1 MLDDEHDPK
10 GGKVRRIR
18 RIAVVGA
25 LAMLAAACSGGDSGV
40 VDTTP
45 PATSEQTT
53 SEQTTATSEQQPA
66 PVEEPA
72 RGGRLTAGTTTEPT
86 SLDPVLETA
95 LTSYLVLLPM
105 YDRLVRFAPDLAY
118 EPQVAESW
126 SWSDDGLE
134 VTFVLRQDVTFH
146 SGRAL
151 RSADVVYS
159 YERWTSEEA
168 ISQGLFAN
176 VSSVEA
182 LDDYTVMF
190 TLIDAAPNA
199 LLAILAAN
207 GGLLMDR
214 DVVESNG
221 DLRRTSGGSGP
232 FMFGE
237 WRSGSEIVLVANPNY
252 WDEGKPHLDEL
263 VFKIVPDEVSA
274 VAALRAGEID
284 WFQFSDPLVATQ
296 IDGASGLTYTES
308 PSLAY
313 QYLAYNFNLP
323 PFDDPNV
330 RQAISF
336 ALDREAVV
344 DLAADGRADVT
355 GPIVP
360 AQTELV
366 LPFSEFTSYSHN
378 PQRAQELL
386 TEAGV
391 TDLSVTLTANSGNA
405 AHVGIAPVVA
415 EQLAAVGISV
425 SIEMVES
432 GVWIDRLTTFDYD
445 LILGSSGGAPNPDIP
460 FGNSFMCN
468 GPWNYSGVCDES
480 FDELVRQVW
489 AASDEDRISGYHEL
503 QRKLVND
510 LMPYSFL
517 FVGRSL
523 WGWADEV
530 KGYEPLPLIERRFET
545 IFIEN

>member
-1 MLDDEHDPK
+1 
-10 GGKVRRIR
+10 
-18 RIAVVGA
+18 
-25 LAMLAAACSGGDSGV
+25 
-40 VDTTP
+40 
-45 PATSEQTT
+45 
-53 SEQTTATSEQQPA
+53 
-66 PVEEPA
+66 
-72 RGGRLTAGTTTEPT
+72 
-86 SLDPVLETA
+86 
-95 LTSYLVLLPM
+95 M
-105 YDRLVRFAPDLAY
+105 YDRLVRFAPDLTY

-134 VTFVLRQDVTFH
+134 ITFVLRQDVTFH

-151 RSADVVYS
+151 TSADVVYS

-168 ISQGLFAN
+168 LSQGLFKN

-182 LDDYTVMF
+182 LDDYTVLF

-199 LLAILAAN
+199 LLAILAMN
-207 GGLLMDR
+207 GGLLMDS

-232 FMFGE
+232 FMFEE

-252 WDEGKPHLDEL
+252 WDEGKPHLAEL

-284 WFQFSDPLVATQ
+284 WFQFTDPLVATQ
-296 IDGASGLTYTES
+296 IDGVSGLTYSES

-313 QYLAYNFNLP
+313 QYLAYNFNHP
-323 PFDDPNV
+323 SIPFDDPNV

-336 ALDREAVV
+336 AIDREAAV
-344 DLAADGRADVT
+344 DLAADGLADVT

-360 AQTELV
+360 AQTEFV
-366 LPFSEFTSYSHN
+366 LPFSEFPSYSHN

-391 TDLSVTLTANSGNA
+391 TDLSLTLTANSQNA
-405 AHVGIAPVVA
+405 AHVGIAPGIA
-415 EQLAAVGISV
+415 EQVAAVGISV
-425 SIEMVES
+425 SIEMVET

-468 GPWNYSGVCDES
+468 GPWNYTGVCDES
-480 FDELVRQVW
+480 FDKLVREVW
-489 AASDEDRISGYHEL
+489 AASAEDRVSGYQEL
-503 QRKLVND
+503 QRKLVNEM
-510 LMPYSFL
+510 MPVSHL
-517 FVGRSL
+517 FVGRML

-530 KGYEPLPLIERRFET
+530 KGYEPLPLIERRFGT
-545 IFIEN
+545 IFIED